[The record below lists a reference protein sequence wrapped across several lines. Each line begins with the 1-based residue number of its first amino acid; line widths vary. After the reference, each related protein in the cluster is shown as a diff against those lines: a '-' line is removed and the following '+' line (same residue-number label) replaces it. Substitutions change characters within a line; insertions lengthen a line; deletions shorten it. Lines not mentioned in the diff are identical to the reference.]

1 MKRKRNR
8 RNDPP
13 LSGSR
18 LPDNRGEGEQ
28 GKQTDCRQMK
38 SRRRRRRAAGRMMVS
53 AAVLSGVF
61 AAGACV
67 LYLGLPAPIQARLDI
82 LPDKHARE
90 GTLYEQENR
99 QVEEGN
105 FWVVVN
111 QLPTVEEGAG
121 ECNIEYENPAG
132 NHYSARISLYLEE
145 TGKLLGN
152 TTRVDPGYYVETISL
167 KQKLTPGEYP
177 VTARIELFDYRT
189 PAGEMSIGITLRVTK
204 HQDNQTSKEQI
215 SKEQTLKEQTAEY
228 RETDNKTDSKTDSKT
243 DNKTGSIT
251 DGKTDNKTDHKTET
265 GREKQKGETG

>member
-1 MKRKRNR
+1 MKRKRKR

-13 LSGSR
+13 LSGR
-18 LPDNRGEGEQ
+18 GLPDIRGEREQ

-38 SRRRRRRAAGRMMVS
+38 SRRRWRRRRRAAGRMMVS

-90 GTLYEQENR
+90 GTLYERENR
-99 QVEEGN
+99 QVEEGS

-152 TTRVDPGYYVETISL
+152 TTRVDPGYYVESIKL
-167 KQKLTPGEYP
+167 KQKLAPGEYP
-177 VTARIELFDYRT
+177 VTARIELFENMT
-189 PAGEMSIGITLRVTK
+189 PSGEMSIDMTLRVIR
-204 HQDNQTSKEQI
+204 N
-215 SKEQTLKEQTAEY
+215 
-228 RETDNKTDSKTDSKT
+228 R
-243 DNKTGSIT
+243 
-251 DGKTDNKTDHKTET
+251 
-265 GREKQKGETG
+265 GE

>member
-8 RNDPP
+8 KNDPL

-38 SRRRRRRAAGRMMVS
+38 SRRRWRRRRRAAGRMMVS

-90 GTLYEQENR
+90 GTLYERENR
-99 QVEEGN
+99 QVEEGS
-105 FWVVVN
+105 FWVVIN

-121 ECNIEYENPAG
+121 ECNIEYENPDG

-152 TTRVDPGYYVETISL
+152 TTRVDPGYYVKSIKL
-167 KQKLTPGEYP
+167 KQKLVPGEYP
-177 VTARIELFDYRT
+177 VTARIELFEDMM
-189 PAGEMSIGITLRVTK
+189 PSGEMSIDMTLRVIK
-204 HQDNQTSKEQI
+204 N
-215 SKEQTLKEQTAEY
+215 
-228 RETDNKTDSKTDSKT
+228 R
-243 DNKTGSIT
+243 
-251 DGKTDNKTDHKTET
+251 
-265 GREKQKGETG
+265 GE

>member
-1 MKRKRNR
+1 MRRKRNR

-38 SRRRRRRAAGRMMVS
+38 SRRRWRRRRRAAGRMIVS

-82 LPDKHARE
+82 LPDQHARE

-152 TTRVDPGYYVETISL
+152 TTRVDPGYYVESIKL
-167 KQKLTPGEYP
+167 KQKLAPGEYP
-177 VTARIELFDYRT
+177 VTARIELFENMT
-189 PAGEMSIGITLRVTK
+189 PSGEMSIDMTLRVIR
-204 HQDNQTSKEQI
+204 N
-215 SKEQTLKEQTAEY
+215 
-228 RETDNKTDSKTDSKT
+228 R
-243 DNKTGSIT
+243 
-251 DGKTDNKTDHKTET
+251 
-265 GREKQKGETG
+265 GE